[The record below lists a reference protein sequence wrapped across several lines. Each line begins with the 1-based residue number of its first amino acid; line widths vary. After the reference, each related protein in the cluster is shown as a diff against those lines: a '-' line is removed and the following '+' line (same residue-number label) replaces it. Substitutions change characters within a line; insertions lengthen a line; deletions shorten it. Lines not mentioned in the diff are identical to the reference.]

1 MYLHPTH
8 VLRPSGVL
16 DSALVCG
23 GCGETDEW
31 GSRLHLPCPAVSR
44 NPASAFDDP
53 AFRGLMEDI
62 LHHPADDFPRLVM
75 ADWLEDHGQEDR
87 AAFIRLQ
94 IEAEDPRVQ
103 EDNVR
108 WEQNEARQRLL
119 MYSLQYPWPGYGHGE
134 PERAYRKIPAFDAW
148 SGAVGN
154 SVHVTTGPESY
165 RRGFIETVTPSGSDR
180 TILAGLPP
188 MVASQP
194 IRRLLGLGR
203 LAAGGI
209 LDCVRI
215 GGRLWEACG
224 TLAEAYGAH
233 AISDSSVWFPDA
245 ATAGECLS
253 VALLSLAW
261 ADAVAQG
268 LVRSAAVVGG
278 G

>member
-1 MYLHPTH
+1 MRRWHPTH
-8 VLRPSGVL
+8 ATRCS
-16 DSALVCG
+16 DASTYDTVCDN
-23 GCGETDEW
+23 CGATDEP
-31 GSRLHLPCPAVSR
+31 GCREMCAPCPDVPPK
-44 NPASAFDDP
+44 PATVFDDP

-62 LHHPADDFPRLVM
+62 LHHPADDVPRLIL
-75 ADWLEDHGQEDR
+75 ADWLEDHGQRDR
-87 AAFIRLQ
+87 AEFIRLQ
-94 IEAEDPRVQ
+94 IERADAPKLS
-103 EDNVR
+103 
-108 WEQNEARQRLL
+108 ARELRLL
-119 MYSLQYPWPGYGHGE
+119 GSPQYPWPGYGHGE

-154 SVHVTTGPESY
+154 SVHVTSRPESY

-203 LAAGGI
+203 LAPSGN
-209 LDCVRI
+209 LLRTRVCDRT
-215 GGRLWEACG
+215 WEACSM
-224 TLAEAYGAH
+224 LAETYGATVNGY
-233 AISDSSVWFPDA
+233 SLDVEFPEPAD
-245 ATAGECLS
+245 AGECLS